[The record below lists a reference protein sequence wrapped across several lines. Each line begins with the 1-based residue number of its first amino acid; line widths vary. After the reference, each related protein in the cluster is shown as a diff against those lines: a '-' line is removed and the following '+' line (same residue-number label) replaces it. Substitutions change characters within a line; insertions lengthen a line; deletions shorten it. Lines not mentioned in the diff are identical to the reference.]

1 MTTYTCSVCN
11 FNTYKKYNYNIH
23 NISPKHLENLSE
35 RNMVTQGNTN
45 YKHKVTQNSALVTQI
60 NNEQNLQH
68 KCSNCGDLFSYKNSL
83 YRHRKHFS

>member
-1 MTTYTCSVCN
+1 MSTLKYPQNITSYIQN
-11 FNTYKKYNYNIH
+11 YKPSALFFY
-23 NISPKHLENLSE
+23 
-35 RNMVTQGNTN
+35 MVTQGNTN